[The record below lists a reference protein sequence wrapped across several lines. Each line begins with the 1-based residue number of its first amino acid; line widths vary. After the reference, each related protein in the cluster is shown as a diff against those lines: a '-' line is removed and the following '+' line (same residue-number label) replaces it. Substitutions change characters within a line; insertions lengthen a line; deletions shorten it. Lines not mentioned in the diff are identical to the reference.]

1 MLVQIL
7 QDFLTKDL
15 SLANFHQQLM
25 DYVPSQDEINYHDK
39 VFRSQ
44 QTALIKLIDGIN
56 NLYYILRRYPIDMS
70 LDELTQK
77 TMVEN
82 PAHPM
87 FNTLKRQISTQ
98 EFVGIETVQPIFNLL
113 DGKITIARMDNQFG
127 DISGE
132 KPYIFAIVSSMH
144 FQNFTDSNPIALLAA
159 CSYLISLF
167 VDYVKNKHVYLHL
180 ALNIPERLIITDH
193 DDIDESHYIFS
204 VTKAYLSDN
213 TVMFQASM
221 MASDYHKNELFPTG
235 GELMGYAYLD
245 SMGTIQFELPNIQ
258 SGENLTLTIFK
269 I

>member
-39 VFRSQ
+39 AFRSQ
-44 QTALIKLIDGIN
+44 QTALIKLIDDIN

-98 EFVGIETVQPIFNLL
+98 EFVGTETVQPILTLL

-132 KPYIFAIVSSMH
+132 KPHIFAIASSMH
-144 FQNFTDSNPIALLAA
+144 FQNFTNNNPLALLSA
-159 CSYLISLF
+159 CSYLISLLI
-167 VDYVKNKHVYLHL
+167 DYVKNRHVYLHL
-180 ALNIPERLIITDH
+180 LLNIPERLIITDH
-193 DDIDESHYIFS
+193 DDIDECHYIFS
-204 VTKAYLSDN
+204 VTKVYLSDN

-221 MASDYHKNELFPTG
+221 MASDYHKNEIFPTG
-235 GELMGYAYLD
+235 AELMGYAYLD

-258 SGENLTLTIFK
+258 SDENLTLTIFK